1 MVSEKVQV
9 ETVSTRWNDTLI
21 DLWLVNE
28 PLLIDLASLLER
40 VRKYFLV
47 ILIVRRS
54 RRISMQI
61 PMLRMK
67 LYDTNCLRGL
77 NDIKWKV
84 DEMLKASYGLMGCAI
99 NVRRIDRSGL
109 DLSMWN
115 WF

>member
-1 MVSEKVQV
+1 
-9 ETVSTRWNDTLI
+9 
-21 DLWLVNE
+21 
-28 PLLIDLASLLER
+28 
-40 VRKYFLV
+40 
-47 ILIVRRS
+47 
-54 RRISMQI
+54 MQI

-109 DLSMWN
+109 DLSM
-115 WF
+115 